1 MKAFVI
7 VTAILVPTA
16 IGMFQAAVPAEPRSR
31 LAPPRTAIRVAAGR
45 SVWDS
50 VYTEEQGKRGLA
62 LYGAKCTRCHLD
74 TMAGNDDS
82 PPLTGDEFLGHWDG
96 VAVAVLHDQ
105 IRVKMP
111 DDDPGTL
118 SRQDVSDIIA
128 YLFTRNGFPAGPTEL
143 PIDPDSLKT
152 IQIDAKRK

>member
-1 MKAFVI
+1 MKGFVI
-7 VTAILVPTA
+7 VTGILVPAA
-16 IGMFQAAVPAEPRSR
+16 IGMFQPALPAEPRSG
-31 LAPPRTAIRVAAGR
+31 LGHTRTALGAPAAR

-62 LYGAKCTRCHLD
+62 LYSARCTRCHLD

-118 SRQDVSDIIA
+118 SRQDVSDVIA
-128 YLFTRNGFPAGPTEL
+128 YVFRRNGFPAGATEL
-143 PIDPDSLKT
+143 PVDADSLKA